1 MMSDKKVDR
10 TQQVVIC
17 GGAASAFA
25 MAWCLKA
32 QGCKKIAIYVA
43 SFADHEVMVAAAAKK
58 AEEEKKAADDKK
70 AADAK
75 NPVAGDDKKTDA
87 PVTTTEAKPDAPAA
101 DAPAADAPAKTED
114 APAAEEAPAADKPAE

>member
-1 MMSDKKVDR
+1 MFSDKKVDR

-17 GGAASAFA
+17 GGAANACA

-32 QGCKKIAIYVA
+32 QGCKKVAIYVA

-58 AEEEKKAADDKK
+58 AEEEKKAADNKK
-70 AADAK
+70 AADDKKPA
-75 NPVAGDDKKTDA
+75 AGDDKKTDA
-87 PVTTTEAKPDAPAA
+87 AATTTTAKP

-114 APAAEEAPAADKPAE
+114 APVAEDKKEAPAADKPTE